1 MVEMNENSCSLQ
13 ITVGQL
19 ALQDRCENVS
29 YNFSYFVNRKKHDTI
44 TEEKN
49 CIKLVKKEGR
59 WGALRYERLTISTTH
74 RSRDTWTAENDIAY
88 DE

>member
-49 CIKLVKKEGR
+49 NCIKLVKKREQVGR
-59 WGALRYERLTISTTH
+59 FTLRTV
-74 RSRDTWTAENDIAY
+74 NDINNASFT
-88 DE
+88 